1 MNKTELIDAIQQV
14 ITPNSKKAISAE
26 SLANLLIEMVN
37 ATPEG
42 GNGGSGQVVFYA
54 GVPNEGTTEL
64 YLTPEQKAHNA
75 EMVQLIKNSPI
86 SLCSSIDVT
95 GLMIE
100 DMSKEYAGV
109 DFTGIKYN
117 FNCDNTM
124 YVPAH
129 IAELEALPC
138 AGVMV
143 FCEIS
148 LFITE
153 DGSVSLLV
161 FN

>member
-14 ITPNSKKAISAE
+14 ITPNGKKAISAE

-75 EMVQLIKNSPI
+75 EMFKVVKESPVAI
-86 SLCSSIDVT
+86 SATLD
-95 GLMIE
+95 
-100 DMSKEYAGV
+100 
-109 DFTGIKYN
+109 
-117 FNCDNTM
+117 
-124 YVPAH
+124 
-129 IAELEALPC
+129 
-138 AGVMV
+138 
-143 FCEIS
+143 
-148 LFITE
+148 ITE
-153 DGSVSLLV
+153 YYKVMMETESGIEIGEMKCGALGNCTYYLTPESAILVGLDVECIAFDSLIPMGVLADGSTMFLGI
-161 FN
+161 